1 MKRKPLLATIR
12 PSIAGF
18 ILGQMLACNAPPP
31 PTNVLPTATPAPM
44 TAVPTAVRPTATVA
58 TATPTRIPPT
68 ATPSTMIVQ
77 IFLIALE
84 DNGQSGKKIG
94 CNDSVVPVQ
103 VETPYTRGV
112 LRAALEELLSIRDRY
127 YGQSGLYNALSQSN
141 LQVERVVIEDGVA
154 TIHLSGTLMLEGTCD
169 NPRVKAQIEETALQF
184 PTVREVRVFVNDT
197 PLDEILSL
205 Q

>member
-1 MKRKPLLATIR
+1 MKRKPLSAIAQL
-12 PSIAGF
+12 SIAGF
-18 ILGQMLACNAPPP
+18 VLGQILACNAPPP
-31 PTNVLPTATPAPM
+31 STEALPVATLAPATPI
-44 TAVPTAVRPTATVA
+44 PTAVRPTATMA
-58 TATPTRIPPT
+58 TATPTPIPPT
-68 ATPSTMIVQ
+68 ATPATMTVQ

-84 DNGQSGKKIG
+84 DNGRSGKKIG
-94 CNDSVVPVQ
+94 CDDSVVPVQ

-141 LQVERVVIEDGVA
+141 LKVERVVIEDGVA
-154 TIHLSGTLMLEGTCD
+154 TIHLSGTLILEGTCD

-184 PTVREVRVFVNDT
+184 STVREVRVFVNDT